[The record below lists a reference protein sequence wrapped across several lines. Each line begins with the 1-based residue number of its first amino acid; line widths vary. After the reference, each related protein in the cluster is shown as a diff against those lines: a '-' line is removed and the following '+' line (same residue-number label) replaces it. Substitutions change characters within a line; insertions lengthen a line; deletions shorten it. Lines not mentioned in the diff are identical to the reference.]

1 MTKKTR
7 TFLFLILSAFFVL
20 AAISAVFYAQG
31 YRFDFKN
38 FKFLKTG
45 GIFVK
50 VSPSNANIILDQKL
64 IGRTQPIN
72 DYLFIQSLLPK
83 EYNIRIE
90 KEGYSSWSKNLE
102 VKETE
107 VAEAKNIIL
116 FPQKVSFTEA
126 KYSIKNFYPLD
137 GEKIILQKLT
147 GSSQAEALSIYD
159 LGRDKETELE
169 KLNIFLAGYELLEL
183 KTLDSQSLLL
193 YLKNKKTL
201 KENYFF
207 VDLKTDNPLA
217 QKTDFLSKKT
227 GNISLASSFG
237 EEFFFWQEGNSIF
250 KKSPAS
256 SDLPVQFLEDKIE
269 TFILANGYFYI
280 LTQDGKILKIDQSKN
295 FPTQELTEK
304 QFNLKENSIY
314 ELMVFDGRP
323 FLKEDESLYAL
334 DEKNKSFEKIFD
346 GIKSVK
352 PSPFGDK
359 LLCQMQNEIEVYLLK
374 KIDVPSQEPAG
385 SKIFI
390 SRFSQPVQGL
400 DWIENDYF
408 AFADA
413 GQITLSETDTRSNLN
428 TYNIGQLADPKIWF
442 CQKNKKLFVLSNNSL
457 FASDKLLQTGLGF

>member
-1 MTKKTR
+1 MTKKMR

-20 AAISAVFYAQG
+20 GAISAVFYAQG

-38 FKFLKTG
+38 LKFLKTG

-50 VSPSNANIILDQKL
+50 VSPSNANVIIDQKL

-72 DYLFIQSLLPK
+72 DYLFTQSLLPK
-83 EYNIRIE
+83 EYSVRIE

-126 KYSIKNFYPLD
+126 KSNIENFYPLD
-137 GEKIILQKLT
+137 GEKIILQKSA
-147 GSSQAEALSIYD
+147 GSSQAETLSIYD

-193 YLKNKKTL
+193 YLKNKKTR

-207 VDLKTDNPLA
+207 VDLRINDPLA

-237 EEFFFWQEGNSIF
+237 EEFFFWQEGTSIF

-269 TFILANGYFYI
+269 TFILANGYFYL
-280 LTQDGKILKIDQSKN
+280 LTQEGKTLKIDQNKN
-295 FPTQELTEK
+295 FPTQEMAEGQFDFKEK
-304 QFNLKENSIY
+304 STY
-314 ELMVFDGRP
+314 ELIFFEGKL

-334 DEKNKSFEKIFD
+334 NEKNKNFEKIFD
-346 GIKSVK
+346 GVKSIKI
-352 PSPFGDK
+352 SPFGDK

-374 KIDVPSQEPAG
+374 DIDVPFQEKAG

-408 AFADA
+408 AFANA
-413 GQITLSETDTRSNLN
+413 GQITLSETDIRSNLN
-428 TYNIGQLADPKIWF
+428 TYNIGQLPDPKIWF
-442 CQKNKKLFVLSNNSL
+442 CQKNKKLYALSNNSL
-457 FASDKLLQTGLGF
+457 FSSDKLLQTGLGF